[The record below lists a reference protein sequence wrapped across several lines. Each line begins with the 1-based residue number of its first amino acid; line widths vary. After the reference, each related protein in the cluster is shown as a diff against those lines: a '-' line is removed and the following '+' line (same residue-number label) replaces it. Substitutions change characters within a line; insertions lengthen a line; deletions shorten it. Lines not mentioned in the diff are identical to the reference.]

1 MISPDYNL
9 VTAQYELYDAKYNT
23 YQEMLIAYSDKMRSV
38 SKMILDYL
46 NKEEDSYLFDPY
58 SLAEKLLKE
67 GGN

>member
-9 VTAQYELYDAKYNT
+9 VTDQYELYDEKNNSYE
-23 YQEMLIAYSDKMRSV
+23 EMLNCYSDKMRSV
-38 SKMILDYL
+38 TKTIIDYL
-46 NKEEDSYLFDPY
+46 NNKEEFYLFDPY